1 MACYAQGELK
11 ANICCVELTIVIAG
25 RAGWELPI
33 CDCSPDIAVIDLSLP
48 DISGMELAR
57 QVDRQCSQVKII
69 VLTVVHE
76 DRAYIIRFA
85 ALN

>member
-1 MACYAQGELK
+1 
-11 ANICCVELTIVIAG
+11 
-25 RAGWELPI
+25 
-33 CDCSPDIAVIDLSLP
+33 
-48 DISGMELAR
+48 MELAR